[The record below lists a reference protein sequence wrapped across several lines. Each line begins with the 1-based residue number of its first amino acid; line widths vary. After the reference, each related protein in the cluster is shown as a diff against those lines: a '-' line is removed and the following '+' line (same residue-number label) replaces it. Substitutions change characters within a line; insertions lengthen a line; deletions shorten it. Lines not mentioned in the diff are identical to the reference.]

1 MKSFL
6 VKSVLAICITV
17 FCVFYLDIMYEQKSD
32 NPIAEVNAFNFVPET
47 IQLANFGSSHGQ
59 YAFDWGAL
67 KDRGIKCF
75 NFALPSQ
82 SFEYDYA
89 LLNMHK
95 DEFAEG
101 SIAFIPISYFSFNS
115 EATSPDDIEAISVR
129 YYRILSP
136 NIIPITVSIK
146 I

>member
-1 MKSFL
+1 
-6 VKSVLAICITV
+6 
-17 FCVFYLDIMYEQKSD
+17 MYEQKSD

-101 SIAFIPISYFSFNS
+101 SIAFIPISYFPL
-115 EATSPDDIEAISVR
+115 TVRPPHRMILRPSV
-129 YYRILSP
+129 YGIIVFYPP